1 MFVVFRQLWLLLFL
15 VVIVDVVVVVA
26 AVALG
31 VGISVGTTG
40 KQSIAVGG
48 GGDVC
53 STIRVRPRLLLT
65 KNARGDTRRAKWC
78 GSGGY
83 REEPWDVMATMNVC
97 IVFVLPKSPGTNE
110 CVQQAVLKVS
120 GVISV
125 GANDMI

>member
-31 VGISVGTTG
+31 VGISVGTIG

-53 STIRVRPRLLLT
+53 LTIRVRPRLLLT
-65 KNARGDTRRAKWC
+65 RNAGGDTRRAKWC

-83 REEPWDVMATMNVC
+83 R
-97 IVFVLPKSPGTNE
+97 
-110 CVQQAVLKVS
+110 
-120 GVISV
+120 
-125 GANDMI
+125 